1 MSSEQLALRKVKN
14 GFIENGFNEVLSY
27 SLVPEDDEKL
37 IKISNPLLL
46 ETSCLRDNIWKE
58 HLEIVNRNIKVGQA
72 SCYVFEIGNI
82 FQKKTELIQEE
93 VLNGAIFGSRKFGKW
108 MNSDRDNDLNYP
120 QNLYQFLY
128 LFW

>member
-1 MSSEQLALRKVKN
+1 LSSEQLALRKVKN
-14 GFIENGFNEVLSY
+14 GFVEYGFNEVLSY

-58 HLEIVNRNIKVGQA
+58 HLEIVNRNIKAGQT
-72 SCYVFEIGNI
+72 SCYIFEIGNV

-93 VLNGAIFGSRKFGKW
+93 VLNGAIYGNK
-108 MNSDRDNDLNYP
+108 
-120 QNLYQFLY
+120 
-128 LFW
+128 